1 MVMKRVFL
9 VWWVILLGGLSVSLA
24 AQNGAGAQTQE
35 QRKARNEQFC
45 KFRRDYMM
53 KQIGLTEQE
62 AKQFFPLYEEL
73 ESKKWKADKEARD
86 FARKVAHATGAV
98 SDIEYEKAA
107 QALLEKDEKMA
118 QLDREYYNKF
128 KTFLSSEKLFK
139 FKNAQMKFPRAM
151 MKWHGGK
158 NGQHK
163 GRGK

>member
-1 MVMKRVFL
+1 MKRAIL
-9 VWWVILLGGLSVSLA
+9 VWSVILFLGLPMTITAQQQKDA
-24 AQNGAGAQTQE
+24 ASQQ
-35 QRKARNEQFC
+35 QRKAKFEQFC
-45 KFRRDYMM
+45 QFRRDYMQ
-53 KQIGLTEQE
+53 KQIGLTDQE
-62 AKQFFPLYEEL
+62 AQQFFTLYEEL
-73 ESKKWKADKEARD
+73 EAKKWKVDKEARD
-86 FARKVAHATGAV
+86 FARKVAHSKSTV
-98 SDIEYEKAA
+98 SDTEYEKAA

-118 QLDREYYNKF
+118 QLDREYYDKF

>member
-1 MVMKRVFL
+1 MVMKKVIL
-9 VWWVILLGGLSVSLA
+9 VLWVIVLSGMPVSLV
-24 AQNGAGAQTQE
+24 AQNKAGAETQE
-35 QRKARNEQFC
+35 QRKAKYEQFC
-45 KFRRDYMM
+45 QFRRDYMKEQM
-53 KQIGLTEQE
+53 KLTEQE

-73 ESKKWKADKEARD
+73 ESKKWKIDKEARD
-86 FARKVAHATGAV
+86 FARKVAHSKSTV
-98 SDIEYEKAA
+98 SDTEYEKAA

-128 KTFLSSEKLFK
+128 KTFLSSEKMFK

-158 NGQHK
+158 NATHK